1 MPLAGPPARGRKAI
15 GRTVPTD
22 RQIAVHIQRNA
33 ASIRQAMGS
42 GTDAVNIAATAASSA
57 SRSTDPKTIDELAA
71 LRAGF
76 DLARA
81 SQLTMVRL
89 QLALH
94 KSNRRSAMQALDTL
108 LDIEAEMAEL
118 SAVLDAAPAHPGG
131 DTALS
136 GFIGCQK
143 AAIAVEKH
151 VLAGGDW
158 PSDAG
163 PGAVSEP
170 GRSGVA
176 ASDDPAVSVHHE
188 SAVAVAVATP
198 VNRPVAI
205 DLPALYPAADDG
217 ADEANADE
225 QRGSARWMA
234 VLAATIALIVIAGL
248 IAWQWPALSALR

>member
-1 MPLAGPPARGRKAI
+1 
-15 GRTVPTD
+15 
-22 RQIAVHIQRNA
+22 
-33 ASIRQAMGS
+33 MGS

-57 SRSTDPKTIDELAA
+57 SRSADPKTIDELAA

-118 SAVLDAAPAHPGG
+118 AAILDAAPAHSGG
-131 DTALS
+131 DAALS

-158 PSDAG
+158 PNDTQPSAI
-163 PGAVSEP
+163 SEP
-170 GRSGVA
+170 EY
-176 ASDDPAVSVHHE
+176 P
-188 SAVAVAVATP
+188 AVATP
-198 VNRPVAI
+198 DNPAVSAHEVAAVAIAMPVDRPVAI
-205 DLPALYPAADDG
+205 DLPTLYSDG
-217 ADEANADE
+217 NDEADEVEVDN
-225 QRGSARWMA
+225 RPGRARWMA
-234 VLAATIALIVIAGL
+234 VLAAAIALIVIAGL
-248 IAWQWPALSALR
+248 IAWQWPDLSALR

>member
-1 MPLAGPPARGRKAI
+1 
-15 GRTVPTD
+15 
-22 RQIAVHIQRNA
+22 
-33 ASIRQAMGS
+33 MGS

-57 SRSTDPKTIDELAA
+57 SRSTDPKAIDELAA

-118 SAVLDAAPAHPGG
+118 AAILDAAPAHPGG

-143 AAIAVEKH
+143 AAIAVDKH

-158 PSDAG
+158 PSDAQ
-163 PGAVSEP
+163 PGAISEP
-170 GRSGVA
+170 GDPTISEP
-176 ASDDPAVSVHHE
+176 DHPAVSVQDKP
-188 SAVAVAVATP
+188 AVAVATP
-198 VNRPVAI
+198 VDRPVAI
-205 DLPALYPAADDG
+205 DLPTLYPAADDE
-217 ADEANADE
+217 ADEAEVDD
-225 QRGSARWMA
+225 RPGGVRWLA
-234 VLAATIALIVIAGL
+234 ILAAALAFIVIAGL

>member
-1 MPLAGPPARGRKAI
+1 
-15 GRTVPTD
+15 
-22 RQIAVHIQRNA
+22 
-33 ASIRQAMGS
+33 
-42 GTDAVNIAATAASSA
+42 VNIAAAASA

-118 SAVLDAAPAHPGG
+118 AAILDAAPAHPGG

-158 PSDAG
+158 PNDAE
-163 PGAVSEP
+163 PAAISEP
-170 GRSGVA
+170 DRPAVA
-176 ASDDPAVSVHHE
+176 APDNSAASVHDE
-188 SAVAVAVATP
+188 PTVAVATP
-198 VNRPVAI
+198 VDRPVAI
-205 DLPALYPAADDG
+205 DLPTLYPTVDDG
-217 ADEANADE
+217 ADEAEIDDHP
-225 QRGSARWMA
+225 GGARWMP
-234 VLAATIALIVIAGL
+234 VLAAAIALIVIAGL

>member
-1 MPLAGPPARGRKAI
+1 M
-15 GRTVPTD
+15 
-22 RQIAVHIQRNA
+22 
-33 ASIRQAMGS
+33 
-42 GTDAVNIAATAASSA
+42 NIAATAASSA
-57 SRSTDPKTIDELAA
+57 NRSTDPKTIDELAA

-118 SAVLDAAPAHPGG
+118 AAILDAAPAHPGG

-158 PSDAG
+158 PSDAR
-163 PGAVSEP
+163 PDVISESDDAPVSEEYP
-170 GRSGVA
+170 AVVMA
-176 ASDDPAVSVHHE
+176 ADPATPAHDE
-188 SAVAVAVATP
+188 PAVAVATP
-198 VNRPVAI
+198 VNRPIAI
-205 DLPALYPAADDG
+205 DLPMPYPAADDG
-217 ADEANADE
+217 ADEAEVDD
-225 QRGSARWMA
+225 QPGGTRWMV
-234 VLAATIALIVIAGL
+234 VLVAAIALIVVAGL

>member
-1 MPLAGPPARGRKAI
+1 
-15 GRTVPTD
+15 
-22 RQIAVHIQRNA
+22 
-33 ASIRQAMGS
+33 MGS
-42 GTDAVNIAATAASSA
+42 GNDAVNIAATAASAA
-57 SRSTDPKTIDELAA
+57 SRSTNPKTIDELAA

-118 SAVLDAAPAHPGG
+118 AATLDAAPAHPGG

-158 PSDAG
+158 PSDAQ
-163 PGAVSEP
+163 PGAISAPDDTAAPVHNEP
-170 GRSGVA
+170 
-176 ASDDPAVSVHHE
+176 
-188 SAVAVAVATP
+188 AVAVATP
-198 VNRPVAI
+198 VDRPVAI
-205 DLPALYPAADDG
+205 DLPTLYPAADVE
-217 ADEANADE
+217 ADEAQIDD
-225 QRGSARWMA
+225 RPGGARWMA
-234 VLAATIALIVIAGL
+234 VLTVVIALIVIGGL
-248 IAWQWPALSALR
+248 VAWQWPALSALQ

>member
-1 MPLAGPPARGRKAI
+1 
-15 GRTVPTD
+15 
-22 RQIAVHIQRNA
+22 
-33 ASIRQAMGS
+33 
-42 GTDAVNIAATAASSA
+42 VNIAAAAAASA

-118 SAVLDAAPAHPGG
+118 AASLDAAPAHPGG

-158 PSDAG
+158 PSDAQ
-163 PGAVSEP
+163 PGAISEP
-170 GRSGVA
+170 DHPAVA
-176 ASDDPAVSVHHE
+176 AHHE
-188 SAVAVAVATP
+188 SAVTVAIATP
-198 VNRPVAI
+198 VDRPVAI
-205 DLPALYPAADDG
+205 DLPTLYPSADDE
-217 ADEANADE
+217 ADEAEVED
-225 QRGSARWMA
+225 RPSGARWLA
-234 VLAATIALIVIAGL
+234 VLAAVIALVVIAGL
-248 IAWQWPALSALR
+248 MAWQWPALSALR

>member
-1 MPLAGPPARGRKAI
+1 M
-15 GRTVPTD
+15 
-22 RQIAVHIQRNA
+22 
-33 ASIRQAMGS
+33 
-42 GTDAVNIAATAASSA
+42 NIAAASSA

-118 SAVLDAAPAHPGG
+118 AAILDAAPAHPGG
-131 DTALS
+131 DAALS

-158 PSDAG
+158 PSDAQ
-163 PGAVSEP
+163 PGAISEP
-170 GRSGVA
+170 
-176 ASDDPAVSVHHE
+176 DDPAVAAPDDP
-188 SAVAVAVATP
+188 AVAAPDDAAVPVHNEPAIAVATP
-198 VNRPVAI
+198 VDRPVAI
-205 DLPALYPAADDG
+205 DLPTLYPAADDE
-217 ADEANADE
+217 ADEAEIDD
-225 QRGSARWMA
+225 RPGGARWMA
-234 VLAATIALIVIAGL
+234 VLAAAIVLIVTAGL

>member
-1 MPLAGPPARGRKAI
+1 ME
-15 GRTVPTD
+15 
-22 RQIAVHIQRNA
+22 
-33 ASIRQAMGS
+33 S
-42 GTDAVNIAATAASSA
+42 GNDAVNIAAAASSA

-118 SAVLDAAPAHPGG
+118 AAILDAAPAHPGS
-131 DTALS
+131 DAALS

-158 PSDAG
+158 PSDARTDAICDLDH
-163 PGAVSEP
+163 PAP
-170 GRSGVA
+170 
-176 ASDDPAVSVHHE
+176 DDPAVSVHDE
-188 SAVAVAVATP
+188 PAVAVAMP
-198 VNRPVAI
+198 VDRPVVI
-205 DLPALYPAADDG
+205 DLPTLYPAADDAG
-217 ADEANADE
+217 EAEVDD
-225 QRGSARWMA
+225 RPGGARWVA
-234 VLAATIALIVIAGL
+234 VLAAAIALIVIAGL

>member
-1 MPLAGPPARGRKAI
+1 
-15 GRTVPTD
+15 
-22 RQIAVHIQRNA
+22 
-33 ASIRQAMGS
+33 MGS
-42 GTDAVNIAATAASSA
+42 GTDAVNIAAAASSA
-57 SRSTDPKTIDELAA
+57 NRSTDPKTIDELAA

-118 SAVLDAAPAHPGG
+118 AAILDATPAHSGD

-158 PSDAG
+158 PSDAR
-163 PGAVSEP
+163 PDVVSE
-170 GRSGVA
+170 SGDAPV
-176 ASDDPAVSVHHE
+176 SDPES
-188 SAVAVAVATP
+188 SAVTVPDEPAVAVATP

-205 DLPALYPAADDG
+205 DLPTLYPAADDEG
-217 ADEANADE
+217 DEAEVDD
-225 QRGSARWMA
+225 RSGGTRWMV
-234 VLAATIALIVIAGL
+234 VLAAAIALIVIAGL
-248 IAWQWPALSALR
+248 IAWQWPVVSALR

>member
-1 MPLAGPPARGRKAI
+1 
-15 GRTVPTD
+15 
-22 RQIAVHIQRNA
+22 
-33 ASIRQAMGS
+33 MGA
-42 GTDAVNIAATAASSA
+42 GTDAVNIAATSSA
-57 SRSTDPKTIDELAA
+57 NRSTDRKTIDELAA

-118 SAVLDAAPAHPGG
+118 AAILDAAPAHPGG

-158 PSDAG
+158 PSDARPDAISESG
-163 PGAVSEP
+163 DATVSEAEYSGAVHNEP
-170 GRSGVA
+170 A
-176 ASDDPAVSVHHE
+176 IP
-188 SAVAVAVATP
+188 VAVATP

-205 DLPALYPAADDG
+205 ALPTHYPAADVAEVDDRPG
-217 ADEANADE
+217 
-225 QRGSARWMA
+225 GTRWIV
-234 VLAATIALIVIAGL
+234 VLVATIALIVIAGL

>member
-1 MPLAGPPARGRKAI
+1 MR
-15 GRTVPTD
+15 
-22 RQIAVHIQRNA
+22 
-33 ASIRQAMGS
+33 S
-42 GTDAVNIAATAASSA
+42 GNDTVNIAAAASSA
-57 SRSTDPKTIDELAA
+57 TRSTDPKTIDELAA

-118 SAVLDAAPAHPGG
+118 AAILDAAPAHAGS
-131 DTALS
+131 DAALS

-158 PSDAG
+158 PSDAQT
-163 PGAVSEP
+163 GAICEP
-170 GRSGVA
+170 DHPAVA
-176 ASDDPAVSVHHE
+176 APDDPAVSVHDQP
-188 SAVAVAVATP
+188 AVAVATP
-198 VNRPVAI
+198 VNRPVVI
-205 DLPALYPAADDG
+205 DLPTFYPPAHDE
-217 ADEANADE
+217 ADEAEIDD
-225 QRGSARWMA
+225 RPGGTRWVA
-234 VLAATIALIVIAGL
+234 VLAAAIALIVIAGL

>member
-1 MPLAGPPARGRKAI
+1 
-15 GRTVPTD
+15 
-22 RQIAVHIQRNA
+22 
-33 ASIRQAMGS
+33 MGS
-42 GTDAVNIAATAASSA
+42 GNDAVNIAAAASSA
-57 SRSTDPKTIDELAA
+57 SRSVDPKAVDELAA

-118 SAVLDAAPAHPGG
+118 AAILDAAPAHPGG

-151 VLAGGDW
+151 VLAGGEW
-158 PSDAG
+158 PSDAQ
-163 PGAVSEP
+163 PDAISEPDDPAVSDLDYP
-170 GRSGVA
+170 TVA
-176 ASDDPAVSVHHE
+176 ASDDPAI
-188 SAVAVAVATP
+188 SAHDQPAVAVATP
-198 VNRPVAI
+198 VDRPVVI
-205 DLPALYPAADDG
+205 DLPALYPAADDE
-217 ADEANADE
+217 ADEAEVED
-225 QRGSARWMA
+225 RTGGTRWMA
-234 VLAATIALIVIAGL
+234 ILAAAIALIVIMGL
-248 IAWQWPALSALR
+248 IAWQWPGLSPSR

>member
-1 MPLAGPPARGRKAI
+1 
-15 GRTVPTD
+15 
-22 RQIAVHIQRNA
+22 
-33 ASIRQAMGS
+33 
-42 GTDAVNIAATAASSA
+42 VNIAAAAASA
-57 SRSTDPKTIDELAA
+57 SRSTDPKSIDELAA

-118 SAVLDAAPAHPGG
+118 AASLDAAPAHPGG

-158 PSDAG
+158 PSDAQ
-163 PGAVSEP
+163 PGAASEP
-170 GRSGVA
+170 DHPGVA
-176 ASDDPAVSVHHE
+176 APDDPAVPVHDE
-188 SAVAVAVATP
+188 PAVAVATP

-205 DLPALYPAADDG
+205 DLPARYPAADDE

-225 QRGSARWMA
+225 RRGSARWMA

>member
-1 MPLAGPPARGRKAI
+1 
-15 GRTVPTD
+15 
-22 RQIAVHIQRNA
+22 
-33 ASIRQAMGS
+33 MGS
-42 GTDAVNIAATAASSA
+42 GNDAVNIAAAASAA

-118 SAVLDAAPAHPGG
+118 AAILDAAPAHSGG
-131 DTALS
+131 DAALS
-136 GFIGCQK
+136 GFIGYQK

-158 PSDAG
+158 PSDAQ
-163 PGAVSEP
+163 PDAVSEP
-170 GRSGVA
+170 
-176 ASDDPAVSVHHE
+176 DHPAVSVHNE
-188 SAVAVAVATP
+188 PTVAVATP
-198 VNRPVAI
+198 VDRPVAI
-205 DLPALYPAADDG
+205 DLPTLYPAVDDE
-217 ADEANADE
+217 ADEAKIDD
-225 QRGSARWMA
+225 RPGGARWMA
-234 VLAATIALIVIAGL
+234 VLAVAIALIVIAGL
-248 IAWQWPALSALR
+248 VAWQWPALSALR

>member
-1 MPLAGPPARGRKAI
+1 
-15 GRTVPTD
+15 
-22 RQIAVHIQRNA
+22 
-33 ASIRQAMGS
+33 MGS
-42 GTDAVNIAATAASSA
+42 GTDAVNIAAAAASA
-57 SRSTDPKTIDELAA
+57 SQSTDPKTIDELAA

-118 SAVLDAAPAHPGG
+118 AAILDAAPAHPGG

-158 PSDAG
+158 PSDAQ
-163 PGAVSEP
+163 PGAISEP
-170 GRSGVA
+170 DHPAVDA
-176 ASDDPAVSVHHE
+176 PDNPAVSVHHE
-188 SAVAVAVATP
+188 PAVAVATP
-198 VNRPVAI
+198 VNRPIAV
-205 DLPALYPAADDG
+205 DLPTLYPAADDE
-217 ADEANADE
+217 ADEAEVDD
-225 QRGSARWMA
+225 RPDGARWIV
-234 VLAATIALIVIAGL
+234 VLAAAIVLVAIGGLIV
-248 IAWQWPALSALR
+248 WQWPALSALR

>member
-1 MPLAGPPARGRKAI
+1 
-15 GRTVPTD
+15 
-22 RQIAVHIQRNA
+22 
-33 ASIRQAMGS
+33 MGS

-57 SRSTDPKTIDELAA
+57 SRSTDPKAIDELAA

-118 SAVLDAAPAHPGG
+118 AAMLDAAPAHPGG

-158 PSDAG
+158 PSDAQ
-163 PGAVSEP
+163 PGAISEP
-170 GRSGVA
+170 GDPAVA
-176 ASDDPAVSVHHE
+176 EPDHPAVSVQDKP
-188 SAVAVAVATP
+188 AVTVATP
-198 VNRPVAI
+198 VDRPVAI
-205 DLPALYPAADDG
+205 DLPTLYPAADDE
-217 ADEANADE
+217 ADEAEVDD
-225 QRGSARWMA
+225 RPGGARWLA
-234 VLAATIALIVIAGL
+234 ILAAAIAFIVIASL

>member
-1 MPLAGPPARGRKAI
+1 
-15 GRTVPTD
+15 
-22 RQIAVHIQRNA
+22 
-33 ASIRQAMGS
+33 MGS

-118 SAVLDAAPAHPGG
+118 AAILDAAPAHPGG

-158 PSDAG
+158 PSDAQ
-163 PGAVSEP
+163 PGAISEP
-170 GRSGVA
+170 GDPTISEP
-176 ASDDPAVSVHHE
+176 DHPAVSVQDKP
-188 SAVAVAVATP
+188 AVAVATP
-198 VNRPVAI
+198 VDRPVAI
-205 DLPALYPAADDG
+205 DLPTLYPAADDE
-217 ADEANADE
+217 ADEAEVDD
-225 QRGSARWMA
+225 RPGGARWLA
-234 VLAATIALIVIAGL
+234 ILAAALAFIVIAGL

>member
-1 MPLAGPPARGRKAI
+1 MNTPSAG
-15 GRTVPTD
+15 
-22 RQIAVHIQRNA
+22 
-33 ASIRQAMGS
+33 
-42 GTDAVNIAATAASSA
+42 SSD
-57 SRSTDPKTIDELAA
+57 SRSTDPKPIDELVA

-118 SAVLDAAPAHPGG
+118 AAVLDATPAHSGG
-131 DTALS
+131 DEALS
-136 GFIGCQK
+136 GFIGSQK

-158 PSDAG
+158 PSDAEPGVISG
-163 PGAVSEP
+163 PADPAVSEP
-170 GRSGVA
+170 
-176 ASDDPAVSVHHE
+176 DHPAVSVQE
-188 SAVAVAVATP
+188 KPTAAIAVATP
-198 VNRPVAI
+198 VDRPVAI
-205 DLPALYPAADDG
+205 DLPTLSPAAGEVEVDDRPG
-217 ADEANADE
+217 
-225 QRGSARWMA
+225 GARWMA
-234 VLAATIALIVIAGL
+234 ILAAAIALIVIAGL

>member
-1 MPLAGPPARGRKAI
+1 
-15 GRTVPTD
+15 
-22 RQIAVHIQRNA
+22 
-33 ASIRQAMGS
+33 MGA
-42 GTDAVNIAATAASSA
+42 GTDAVNIAAASSA
-57 SRSTDPKTIDELAA
+57 SRSTEPTTIDELAA

-118 SAVLDAAPAHPGG
+118 AAILDAAPAHPVG

-158 PSDAG
+158 PSDAR
-163 PGAVSEP
+163 PDAVSE
-170 GRSGVA
+170 SGDA
-176 ASDDPAVSVHHE
+176 IVSE
-188 SAVAVAVATP
+188 AEYSAVAVPGDPATFVHDEPAIPVAVATP
-198 VNRPVAI
+198 ANRPVPI
-205 DLPALYPAADDG
+205 DLPTLYPAAV
-217 ADEANADE
+217 DEAVVDD
-225 QRGSARWMA
+225 RPGGTRWM
-234 VLAATIALIVIAGL
+234 VVVVAAIALFVIAGL
-248 IAWQWPALSALR
+248 FAWQWPALSALR

>member
-1 MPLAGPPARGRKAI
+1 ME
-15 GRTVPTD
+15 
-22 RQIAVHIQRNA
+22 
-33 ASIRQAMGS
+33 S

-57 SRSTDPKTIDELAA
+57 NRSTDPNTIDELAA

-118 SAVLDAAPAHPGG
+118 AASLDAAPAHPGS
-131 DTALS
+131 DAVLA

-158 PSDAG
+158 PSDVRPDAISESG
-163 PGAVSEP
+163 DAAVSEP
-170 GRSGVA
+170 EYPAVA
-176 ASDDPAVSVHHE
+176 APDDPAVSVQGE
-188 SAVAVAVATP
+188 PAVAIAVATP
-198 VNRPVAI
+198 VDRPVAI
-205 DLPALYPAADDG
+205 DLPTLYPTADDE
-217 ADEANADE
+217 ADDVDVDD
-225 QRGSARWMA
+225 RPGGARWMA
-234 VLAATIALIVIAGL
+234 ILAAAIALIVIAGL
-248 IAWQWPALSALR
+248 IAWQWPALSSLR

>member
-1 MPLAGPPARGRKAI
+1 MPLTDPPGRRRTAI
-15 GRTVPTD
+15 GRAVPTD
-22 RQIAVHIQRNA
+22 RQIAVHIRRDA

-42 GTDAVNIAATAASSA
+42 GTAAVNIAAAASSA

-118 SAVLDAAPAHPGG
+118 AAVLDAAPAHLGG
-131 DTALS
+131 DAALS

-158 PSDAG
+158 PSDARPDAISDSG
-163 PGAVSEP
+163 DAAVSEP
-170 GRSGVA
+170 
-176 ASDDPAVSVHHE
+176 DQPAV
-188 SAVAVAVATP
+188 AIAVATP
-198 VNRPVAI
+198 VDRPVAI
-205 DLPALYPAADDG
+205 DLPTPYPTADDE
-217 ADEANADE
+217 ADDAEVDD
-225 QRGSARWMA
+225 RPGGARWVA
-234 VLAATIALIVIAGL
+234 VLAAAIALIVVAGL
-248 IAWQWPALSALR
+248 IAWQWPALSGSR

>member
-1 MPLAGPPARGRKAI
+1 
-15 GRTVPTD
+15 
-22 RQIAVHIQRNA
+22 
-33 ASIRQAMGS
+33 MGF
-42 GTDAVNIAATAASSA
+42 GNDAVNIAAAAASAA

-118 SAVLDAAPAHPGG
+118 AAIMDAAPAHPGG
-131 DTALS
+131 DAALS

-158 PSDAG
+158 PSDAQ
-163 PGAVSEP
+163 PDAISEP
-170 GRSGVA
+170 DDPA
-176 ASDDPAVSVHHE
+176 ASEPDDPAVAAPDDAAVPVHNE
-188 SAVAVAVATP
+188 PAIAVATP
-198 VNRPVAI
+198 VDRPVAI
-205 DLPALYPAADDG
+205 DLPTLYPAADVE
-217 ADEANADE
+217 ADEAEIDD
-225 QRGSARWMA
+225 RPGGARWFP
-234 VLAATIALIVIAGL
+234 VLAAAIALIVIAGL